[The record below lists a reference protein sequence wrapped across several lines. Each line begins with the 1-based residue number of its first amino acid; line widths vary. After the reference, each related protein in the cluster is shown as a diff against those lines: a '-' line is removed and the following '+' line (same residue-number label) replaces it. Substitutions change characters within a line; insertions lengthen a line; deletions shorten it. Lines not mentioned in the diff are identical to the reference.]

1 MILDNLRSLI
11 VEYTKAKD
19 MEKLGVLRYYL
30 SAVKNKEI
38 ELRPQGVELNDEHAF
53 KVLKKQL
60 KQLNESLEMYEKG
73 GRTESIQKT
82 KREIEILNE
91 FAAMFP
97 FPLE

>member
-60 KQLNESLEMYEKG
+60 K
-73 GRTESIQKT
+73 
-82 KREIEILNE
+82 
-91 FAAMFP
+91 
-97 FPLE
+97 